1 MPTTH
6 PTTFLK
12 LFTFMWYN
20 LALLASECV
29 INERRPSALVGNTDT
44 VGNITRIRGCIVEHI
59 QCRRLCMKD
68 FIDENSNSFVFSI
81 MMVGGVRA
89 KVSQV
94 GKNLQITSRKKPS
107 KLQLVEMEITTV
119 NYECKLKAL
128 RQNIRSFVS

>member
-1 MPTTH
+1 MPTTQ

-12 LFTFMWYN
+12 LFTFMWHS
-20 LALLASECV
+20 LELLASECV

-89 KVSQV
+89 KVPQV
-94 GKNLQITSRKKPS
+94 GKHLERKKPS

-119 NYECKLKAL
+119 NYECQLKAL
-128 RQNIRSFVS
+128 RQNIR